1 MIYKIKSQKQLISLI
16 KHCVMLRIFTNGK
29 DVYAWNSEFTDHQ
42 HARKMLGGLDES
54 YNSYTI
60 ENNGRLLHCI
70 VINYPVLKNFIQT
83 WFPDCWYGFHV
94 KEYDTHEGICL
105 FTNEKPEWASLHHAY
120 NMRIIVL
127 AQPYYK
133 SETKKRTFTLFTED
147 NEMPFRY
154 PHVHVCVA
162 TKNKKY
168 LGVPLRSP
176 YWAEKYKS
184 IFSIR
189 IKNPKVTE
197 KELYT
202 ANNLIIEDEVEP
214 DCFKNMSEQ
223 EKSELLDLLNCE
235 KFNFWRGYLC
245 NIKNDEAYKE
255 YWQKNAVIFDT
266 IMP

>member
-1 MIYKIKSQKQLISLI
+1 MVSI
-16 KHCVMLRIFTNGK
+16 
-29 DVYAWNSEFTDHQ
+29 
-42 HARKMLGGLDES
+42 
-54 YNSYTI
+54 
-60 ENNGRLLHCI
+60 
-70 VINYPVLKNFIQT
+70 LK
-83 WFPDCWYGFHV
+83 
-94 KEYDTHEGICL
+94 KGICL

-120 NMRIIVL
+120 NMRIIAL

-162 TKNKKY
+162 VKNKKY
-168 LGVPLRSP
+168 LGVPLRSL